1 MTLDDT
7 LARWHA
13 MVERRDMSE
22 LPEIVHP
29 DAVFRSPVA
38 HTPYPSRDAVVLAL
52 STVLTVFE
60 DFRYHRQFREGSDA
74 VLEFAA
80 TVDGKALRGVDL
92 IHVDDDGLITEFEV
106 MVRPLSGLQALG
118 AAMGQRV
125 GAQLTTFKDA

>member
-1 MTLDDT
+1 MSLDDT
-7 LARWHA
+7 LDRWHD
-13 MVERRDMSE
+13 MVARRDMSD
-22 LPEIVHP
+22 LPRIIHA

-60 DFRYHRQFREGSDA
+60 DFRYHRRFREGSDA
-74 VLEFAA
+74 VLEFSA

-118 AAMGQRV
+118 AAMGQRI
-125 GAQLTTFKDA
+125 GAQLTGFKDA

>member
-1 MTLDDT
+1 MSLDDT
-7 LARWHA
+7 LDRWHA
-13 MVERRDMSE
+13 MVERRDMSGLE
-22 LPEIVHP
+22 EIVAP

-38 HTPYPSRDAVVLAL
+38 HSPYPSRAAVVLAL
-52 STVLTVFE
+52 RTVLTVFE
-60 DFRYHRQFREGSDA
+60 DFRYHRTFRTGSDA
-74 VLEFAA
+74 VLEFSA

-118 AAMGQRV
+118 AAMAQRI